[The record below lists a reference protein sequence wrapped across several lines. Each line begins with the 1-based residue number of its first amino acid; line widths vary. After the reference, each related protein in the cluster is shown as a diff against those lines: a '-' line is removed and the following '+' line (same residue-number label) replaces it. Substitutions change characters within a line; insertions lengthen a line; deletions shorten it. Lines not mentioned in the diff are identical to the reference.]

1 VTAGGAIVVNTACAL
16 LLARV
21 RAHGSSMSHA
31 AYLAA
36 RNDVIANV
44 LIILV
49 AGITVW
55 TSSGWPDI
63 VLGIVIVLI
72 NGAAAKEVWEV
83 AEEER
88 LAARALA
95 GEEID

>member
-1 VTAGGAIVVNTACAL
+1 MDLVLLVKAG
-16 LLARV
+16 
-21 RAHGSSMSHA
+21 
-31 AYLAA
+31 
-36 RNDVIANV
+36 
-44 LIILV
+44 
-49 AGITVW
+49 
-55 TSSGWPDI
+55 

-88 LAARALA
+88 LAAKALA